1 MILQNPIT
9 YLLDYYYSVKNI
21 QKNKKYK
28 NKNLN
33 FFISNMYRK
42 TYMNKKFN
50 KVVYVYNPFSSF
62 YLQRNIVDISKEE
75 MITMMD
81 EIDKIGIVNNPR
93 FDLQEYY
100 KNEPLSPFQFQSLK
114 KYNYYDTLLFE
125 YVDHKN
131 RKKTF
136 KDLEEHRKSKLI
148 ISFE

>member
-1 MILQNPIT
+1 
-9 YLLDYYYSVKNI
+9 
-21 QKNKKYK
+21 
-28 NKNLN
+28 
-33 FFISNMYRK
+33 
-42 TYMNKKFN
+42 
-50 KVVYVYNPFSSF
+50 
-62 YLQRNIVDISKEE
+62 
-75 MITMMD
+75 MMD

-136 KDLEEHRKSKLI
+136 KDLEEYRKSKLI